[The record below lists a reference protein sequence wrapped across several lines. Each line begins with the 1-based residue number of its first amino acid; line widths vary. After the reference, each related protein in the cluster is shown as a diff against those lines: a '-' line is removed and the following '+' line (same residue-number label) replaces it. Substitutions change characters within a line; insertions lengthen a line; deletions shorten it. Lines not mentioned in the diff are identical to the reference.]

1 MKKKIIIISGDPNS
15 INSELIYKCWKNL
28 KNITK
33 KNIYL
38 ISNYELLKQQ
48 FKKLNYSIKI
58 KKIKDI
64 NECSTSNHLKIL
76 NLKLNFGNPF
86 NVSNK
91 SASKFV
97 LDSLNYAHQLALGKS
112 VKGIINCPINKNLL
126 KKRNIGV
133 TEFLASKC
141 KIKRNSEVMLIRNDN
156 LSVSPITTHIDIKNV
171 SRNLTKKLIITKI
184 QTINNFFKIKLK
196 IKPKIAVLG
205 LNPHNGELRRNSEEK
220 KIIIPAI
227 KRLKKLGVNI
237 YGPFVSDT
245 IFINNY
251 KNFDVIVG
259 MFHDQVL
266 SPFKSLYK
274 FEPINLTLGLR
285 YLRVSPDHGVARDL
299 IAKKTSNPKSLLNCI
314 KFIDRFGK

>member
-76 NLKLNFGNPF
+76 NLKLNFDNPF

-97 LDSLNYAHQLALGKS
+97 LNSLNYAHQLALSKS

-141 KIKRNSEVMLIRNDN
+141 KIKRNSEVMLIRNDH
-156 LSVSPITTHIDIKNV
+156 LSVSPITTHIDIKNI

-184 QTINNFFKIKLK
+184 QTINNFFKTKLK

-220 KIIIPAI
+220 K
-227 KRLKKLGVNI
+227 
-237 YGPFVSDT
+237 
-245 IFINNY
+245 NY
-251 KNFDVIVG
+251 
-259 MFHDQVL
+259 
-266 SPFKSLYK
+266 
-274 FEPINLTLGLR
+274 
-285 YLRVSPDHGVARDL
+285 
-299 IAKKTSNPKSLLNCI
+299 NPC
-314 KFIDRFGK
+314 D